1 MSEQHHTTYYGTTK
15 IPFVLTRKAR
25 KTLAIEVHPDS
36 SVRVIAPMNA
46 SLEAICERV
55 QARGRWIVKQQA
67 QYRAYPTP
75 LPERRYYSGEGYRYL
90 GKQYR
95 LKVQTGEREGV
106 RLWHGRLEVTTTD
119 SEDSSKVRRL
129 LVGWMRQRAQVVF
142 QERLEACVR
151 LASTCYDLPDA
162 PVTFSLRTM
171 PQRWGSCTKDGAIL
185 LNPILVSAPKACID
199 YVIMHEL
206 CHRVHHNHSPQFFA
220 LLTRC
225 MPDWEARKARLNRT
239 VEAFDF

>member
-1 MSEQHHTTYYGTTK
+1 M
-15 IPFVLTRKAR
+15 RKAR

-36 SVRVIAPMNA
+36 SVWVIAPLDT
-46 SLEAICERV
+46 SLDAICQRV

-95 LKVQTGEREGV
+95 LKVLAGEREGV
-106 RLWHGRLEVTTTD
+106 RLWHGKLEVTTKD
-119 SEDSSKVRRL
+119 PEDGKKVRQL
-129 LVGWMRQRAQVVF
+129 LVAWMRKRAQVVF
-142 QERLEACVR
+142 QERLEVCLRTAAVCHDP
-151 LASTCYDLPDA
+151 LHA
-162 PVTFSLRTM
+162 PVSVNLRTM
-171 PQRWGSCTKDGAIL
+171 PQRWGSCTKQGDIL
-185 LNPILVSAPKACID
+185 LNPILVSAPKDCID

-220 LLTRC
+220 LLSRC